1 VIKEINRIRK
11 RMEEFITQ
19 NPTEDQTELNVLRK
33 RMDELLYREEIMEL
47 QRSRVLWLKEG
58 DYNTK
63 YFHRKAAGR
72 AKKNKIK
79 FLKKEDGQFTKNK
92 ADMEA
97 IVTSNL

>member
-1 VIKEINRIRK
+1 
-11 RMEEFITQ
+11 M
-19 NPTEDQTELNVLRK
+19 
-33 RMDELLYREEIMEL
+33 MEL

-72 AKKNKIK
+72 VKKNKIK
-79 FLKKEDGQFTKNK
+79 FLKKEDDQFTKNK

-97 IVTSNL
+97 IVTSRL